1 MNAEMQQTSSWFSA
15 NCCLFSWIF
24 TDSAIRRKKDD
35 KLENQFCGNGTLC
48 LARLML
54 LVSADMSH
62 FSGFF
67 CLCKSMQH
75 CEEREIT
82 YSSIATTRQTVSQTA
97 IKPPMGKGSFLKF
110 KVIQRAWQQWRGSIS
125 SSLLFAALVKII
137 ENQLGRNAF
146 LMFLITH

>member
-1 MNAEMQQTSSWFSA
+1 MNTEMQQPSSWFSA
-15 NCCLFSWIF
+15 DCCLFSWIF

-35 KLENQFCGNGTLC
+35 KLENQLCGNGTLS

-54 LVSADMSH
+54 LVSADMSLL
-62 FSGFF
+62 GVFF
-67 CLCKSMQH
+67 LCKSMQH

-97 IKPPMGKGSFLKF
+97 IKPPMDKGSFLKF
-110 KVIQRAWQQWRGSIS
+110 KVIQWAWQQWRDNIS